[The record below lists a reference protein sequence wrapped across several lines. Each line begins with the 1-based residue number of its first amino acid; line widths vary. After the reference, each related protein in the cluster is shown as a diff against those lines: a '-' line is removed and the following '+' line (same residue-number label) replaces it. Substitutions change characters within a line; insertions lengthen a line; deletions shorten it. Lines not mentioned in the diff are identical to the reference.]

1 MTSISDAELVLRAR
15 QADRE
20 AFSELI
26 RRYQRPI
33 YALACTLLRDRHE
46 AEDLA
51 QEAFLR
57 AWLNLDMLSDPA
69 KFGPWL
75 RRIVFGVSIDWLRAF
90 RPDLYRLADTRAE
103 LDLLAKP
110 AEAESALARL
120 ERIELQQRV
129 WDAVARLPARYR
141 VPLAMFHLDGLS
153 HARVGQALGVP
164 ESTVRSLVTRAR
176 EKLRPMLSRYAAEIL
191 PALEDVLKE
200 QETRRPHMLHI
211 ADGESVAGTLRQ
223 AGLPGEVKIY
233 GDLLDEG
240 PAPAALSPE
249 AWCEA
254 RARFHAEAGYATLE
268 EARKMAQEWQHTLE
282 SGAAYEEVVLWMDHR
297 LTDQLMLLRM
307 LDWLGRQQRRAPKI
321 SLICIGQYPG
331 IEDFVGLGQL
341 NSDQLASLAD
351 TRQSV
356 TDVQFRLAQ
365 AGWVA
370 FSSPDPR
377 EIERLLTSDTSAL
390 PFLEKALR
398 RHLEQFPSAQNG
410 LSRTEHQALEILHQH
425 GPVSALR
432 LFFAVQR
439 AEELLFMGDLSFF
452 RLLLDLASA
461 KHPLVQ
467 AADASGLRLSEYG
480 PAVQKWASSPV
491 TITDAGRQ
499 VFEGRADAV
508 QLNAIDRWVG
518 GVHLTGDKAAWR
530 WDRETSKLVELER

>member
-1 MTSISDAELVLRAR
+1 MNAISDAELVLRAR

-90 RPDLYRLADTRAE
+90 RPDLYRLADTNAE

-110 AEAESALARL
+110 AEVESALARL

-129 WDAVARLPARYR
+129 WDAVARLPAHYR
-141 VPLAMFHLDGLS
+141 LPLVMFHLDGLS

-176 EKLRPMLSRYAAEIL
+176 EKLRPLLSRYVSEVL
-191 PALEDVLKE
+191 PTLEDVLKE

-233 GDLLDEG
+233 GDVLSEG
-240 PAPAALSPE
+240 PAPAGLSHE
-249 AWCEA
+249 AWCEV
-254 RARFHAEAGYATLE
+254 RARFYAEAGYATIE
-268 EARKMAQEWQHTLE
+268 EARKIAQEWQRTLE
-282 SGAAYEEVVLWMDHR
+282 SCSTYEEVVLWMDHR
-297 LTDQLMLLRM
+297 LSDQLMLLRM
-307 LDWLGRQQRRAPKI
+307 LDWLGRQQLPATKI
-321 SLICIGQYPG
+321 SLICLGQFPG
-331 IEDFVGLGQL
+331 IENFVGLGQL
-341 NSDQLASLAD
+341 NSDQLTSLAD
-351 TRQSV
+351 TRQRV
-356 TDVQFRLAQ
+356 TDAQFRLAQ
-365 AGWVA
+365 AGWSA
-370 FSSPDPR
+370 FTSPDPT
-377 EIERLLTSDTSAL
+377 EIERLLISDTPAL

-398 RHLEQFPSAQNG
+398 RHLEQFPSVQNG
-410 LSRTEHQALEILHQH
+410 LSRTEHQALEVLHQH

-439 AEELLFMGDLSFF
+439 AEEPLFMGDLSFF
-452 RLLLDLASA
+452 RLLLGLASA

-467 AADASGLRLSEYG
+467 TADASGLRLSEYG
-480 PAVQKWASSPV
+480 PAIEKWANSPV
-491 TITDAGRQ
+491 TITDVGRQ
-499 VFEGRADAV
+499 VLEGRADHV
-508 QLNAIDRWVG
+508 KLNGIDRWIG
-518 GVHLTGDKAAWR
+518 GVHLAGNEAAWR
-530 WDRETSKLVELER
+530 WDREASKIVAAKR